1 MIYFKELFND
11 RKREIEEFI
20 SLMVFLE
27 RKSDEKRPNED
38 ITFFQSFFYST
49 DDGIS
54 ISYQS
59 MINIMKSNVALMIYN
74 IIEFTV
80 SGLIDVIYDAIRNQ
94 ELSYMD
100 VNDNI
105 QQLWRKTVLSPA
117 KDPSANYNTFL
128 RKSEEMIDYILNKK
142 TLDLQTRNFLRAGNL
157 DGVEI
162 KKTLEAHGVRFNPSR
177 DNYRPEKLTQIKTK
191 RNELA
196 HGAIS
201 FTEALRDRAIMDIS
215 EDNDII
221 FSFLEDLIK
230 TVEHYHDNEE
240 YKCAN

>member
-1 MIYFKELFND
+1 MIYFKNLFND
-11 RKREIEEFI
+11 RKKEIEEFI

-27 RKSDEKRPNED
+27 RKNDEKSPND
-38 ITFFQSFFYST
+38 DVTFFQNFFYPA
-49 DDGIS
+49 DGGIT

-94 ELSYMD
+94 ELSYID
-100 VNDNI
+100 VNDSI
-105 QQLWRKTVLSPA
+105 QQLWRKTMLSA
-117 KDPSANYNTFL
+117 TKDPNANYNTFL

-142 TLDLQTRNFLRAGNL
+142 TLDLQTRNILRVGNL
-157 DGVEI
+157 DGVKI
-162 KKTLEAHGVRFNPSR
+162 KDSLEAHGVTFPSR
-177 DNYRPEKLTQIKTK
+177 DNYRPDKLNFIKTK

-201 FTEALRDRAIMDIS
+201 FTEALRDRAIKDIS
-215 EDNDII
+215 DDNEII
-221 FSFLEDLIK
+221 FSFLKDLIE
-230 TVEHYHDNEE
+230 TVENYHDNEE